1 MDVNE
6 ENLESDSKLLCHKY
20 GLCRVTY
27 KYSSLYG
34 KKCFHYECANRTQ
47 EQGRAVHGECG
58 QRKGLRVGSSPMPP
72 ACCPPPGL
80 SNPTFIFTTICQ
92 VRNYLHPHFTDS
104 SLRPREG
111 WPSPDVMVKCT
122 QPVLVLTRQP
132 PCQAVA

>member
-1 MDVNE
+1 MSVQTE
-6 ENLESDSKLLCHKY
+6 LRSRAELSMGSAAK
-20 GLCRVTY
+20 
-27 KYSSLYG
+27 G
-34 KKCFHYECANRTQ
+34 KAY
-47 EQGRAVHGECG
+47 V
-58 QRKGLRVGSSPMPP
+58 LVP
-72 ACCPPPGL
+72 APCPQPAARPPGL

-132 PCQAVA
+132 PRQAVA